1 MKTGSIVLA
10 SVRSFGGIVPLEG
23 RFSIQLLSAN
33 LSADTT
39 FNLQFSLDKTN
50 WCNAQ
55 EAGTDVTFILV
66 NSTTIVRSYEAD
78 STIYWRVLAAG
89 ATTGTVNYIIS

>member
-10 SVRSFGGIVPLEG
+10 SVRSFGGIVPLDG
-23 RFSIQLLSAN
+23 RFSIQLLSEN
-33 LSADTT
+33 LSANTT

-55 EAGTDVTFILV
+55 ESGVDITFTLV
-66 NSTTIVRSYEAD
+66 DDAPNLKSFEAD
-78 STIYWRVLAAG
+78 PGIYWRVLAAG
-89 ATTGTVNYIIS
+89 ATTGTVNYIIA